1 LTLWQKY
8 SMQYDVHTSLG
19 QLLKI
24 HVIINPFLGP
34 SLNTLHA
41 WCQISKYLTKELAQV
56 W

>member
-1 LTLWQKY
+1 
-8 SMQYDVHTSLG
+8 MHYDVHTSLG

-24 HVIINPFLGP
+24 HVVINPFMGL

-41 WCQISKYLTKELAQV
+41 LCQISKYLTKELAQV

>member
-1 LTLWQKY
+1 MTLWQKY